1 MVSVRVPNP
10 GPPLLIIPL
19 VGLKITPASALG
31 AARMQVEMDAP
42 TAAVENFLSTVEV
55 FILRKFPQNK

>member
-31 AARMQVEMDAP
+31 AAIMQVERAAP
-42 TAAVENFLSTVEV
+42 AAAVENLV
-55 FILRKFPQNK
+55 LRYLVWFDVGTEIG